1 MLEVLSYKYCAQPY
15 NLQCKQRMKH
25 LNIKVYGKVQ
35 GVFFR
40 ASTKAVAD
48 QLGVKGVVRNEKD
61 GSVYIEA
68 EGDEFSLNSFMEW
81 CYEGPEKAKV
91 DKVETA
97 EGELKNYRNFEIV
110 KKNLLW

>member
-1 MLEVLSYKYCAQPY
+1 MEENSASDVLKI
-15 NLQCKQRMKH
+15 KH
-25 LNIKVYGKVQ
+25 LNIKVIGKVQ

-48 QLGVKGVVRNEKD
+48 QMGIKGLVRNEKD

-68 EGDEFSLNSFMEW
+68 EGGLTFLEMFVDW
-81 CYEGPEKAKV
+81 CKEGP
-91 DKVETA
+91 DKSVVENV
-97 EGELKNYRNFEIV
+97 EVSDGELKNYRNFEVV

>member
-1 MLEVLSYKYCAQPY
+1 
-15 NLQCKQRMKH
+15 MKH
-25 LNIKVYGKVQ
+25 IKITVTGKVQ

-48 QLGVKGVVRNEKD
+48 QMGVKGSVKNQKN
-61 GSVYIEA
+61 GTVYIEA
-68 EGDEFSLNSFMEW
+68 EATQTILEIFVEW
-81 CYEGPEKAKV
+81 CNEGPEKAKV
-91 DKVETA
+91 ENVEVV

>member
-1 MLEVLSYKYCAQPY
+1 
-15 NLQCKQRMKH
+15 MKH
-25 LNIKVYGKVQ
+25 INIKVIGKVQ

-48 QLGVKGVVRNEKD
+48 QMGVKGLVKNEKD

-68 EGDEFSLNSFMEW
+68 EADATTLEMFLEW
-81 CYEGPEKAKV
+81 CNEGP
-91 DKVETA
+91 DKSEVESI
-97 EGELKNYRNFEIV
+97 EVEDGEFKNYRNFEAV

>member
-1 MLEVLSYKYCAQPY
+1 
-15 NLQCKQRMKH
+15 MKH
-25 LNIKVYGKVQ
+25 ISIKVSGKVQ

-48 QLGVKGVVRNEKD
+48 QMGIKGFVKNEKD

-68 EGDEFSLNSFMEW
+68 EADDTFLEMFVDW
-81 CYEGPEKAKV
+81 CKEGPEKAKV
-91 DKVETA
+91 ENVEVVD
-97 EGELKNYRNFEIV
+97 GEPKNYRNFEVV

>member
-1 MLEVLSYKYCAQPY
+1 
-15 NLQCKQRMKH
+15 MKH
-25 LNIKVYGKVQ
+25 INIKVTGKVQ

-48 QLGVKGVVRNEKD
+48 QMGVKGLVKNQKD

-68 EGDEFSLNSFMEW
+68 EASETILDLFLDW
-81 CYEGPEKAKV
+81 CKEGPEKSV
-91 DKVETA
+91 VENVEVA
-97 EGELKNYRNFEIV
+97 DGEIKNYRNFEVI